1 MVENIK
7 ARLVRSIFSLILL
20 FFMKTLL
27 QLAVWNLVK
36 KKWFIAK
43 WIDVRNIFIH
53 LKLEV
58 TITYCVLYME
68 IISYIMIF
76 LRYRDNIERLNYN
89 LSKIKLYQ
97 KPKTWILKKCLF
109 LNVLYRYITKRSWQ
123 ILHVFDSYE
132 SNHFKMIM
140 ISVTSLSLSW
150 LIYHQAFK

>member
-43 WIDVRNIFIH
+43 WIDVRNI
-53 LKLEV
+53 
-58 TITYCVLYME
+58 
-68 IISYIMIF
+68 
-76 LRYRDNIERLNYN
+76 DNIERLDYN